1 MTITKEEGEKW
12 AKDFFAAFQLGFAG
26 NNHGITLKPFLAEKM
41 SWDWSDGFSGTDEPS
56 PTLTDKFAQTWGFM
70 VEKVIAHPIVLV
82 STTDD
87 RIEMFSPTFVI
98 QINGGLPVSYPV
110 GQPVSFTMTVK
121 DGKATNWVGLWDQ
134 GDAEMNDAIAKVTAA
149 LEAAKTSDA

>member
-1 MTITKEEGEKW
+1 
-12 AKDFFAAFQLGFAG
+12 
-26 NNHGITLKPFLAEKM
+26 M

-56 PTLTDKFAQTWGFM
+56 STLTDKFAQTCGFM